1 MISGYRRLV
10 LTERGI
16 ESMGAGS
23 WVDIHVAIVV
33 NLESDHAGKDTISI

>member
-1 MISGYRRLV
+1 MISGYRRLI

-33 NLESDHAGKDTISI
+33 NLDSDHVMKDTIRI